1 MVIATEGASKTPM
14 HNEAPDNP
22 NMYTRL
28 ISLLDGR
35 GARYRVV
42 DHAPEGRTDLV
53 SVMRVNDAKDAA
65 KCMVLIVKIG
75 KRTTKYVS
83 AVIPGDRRLVTAMKN
98 IFGATYVSFASPE
111 IAQRLAGSVPGTIL
125 PFSFTPELEFIADPS
140 LRSSE
145 NLYFNAARLDRSIA
159 LNTEDYSTLRRH
171 ALSRSWGAAHDD
183 KQGALSGT
191 QDRS

>member
-1 MVIATEGASKTPM
+1 M

-53 SVMRVNDAKDAA
+53 SAMRGNDAKDAA

-83 AVIPGDRRLVTAMKN
+83 AVIPGDRRLDLTAVKN

-125 PFSFTPELEFIADPS
+125 PFSFTPELELIADPS

-145 NLYFNAARLDRSIA
+145 HLYFNAARLDRSIA
-159 LNTEDYSTLRRH
+159 LNSEDYF
-171 ALSRSWGAAHDD
+171 AIAAPRVERVV
-183 KQGALSGT
+183 GCSP
-191 QDRS
+191 